1 MRRWSTCIIPTNRAR
16 VIGRLRRRRRPYRN
30 QQQEE
35 NMSYDPTSRFAR
47 RELFT
52 LLGAGALLTRRAAAA
67 ESSLRFAAL
76 DHVGITVADAQKST
90 AFYARLF
97 GNTV

>member
-1 MRRWSTCIIPTNRAR
+1 
-16 VIGRLRRRRRPYRN
+16 
-30 QQQEE
+30 
-35 NMSYDPTSRFAR
+35 MSYDPSSRFAR

-52 LLGAGALLTRRAAAA
+52 LLGAGALLTRRAVAA